1 MLSGQGQCFIFMA
14 TRASTSDQA
23 PARSGDVGFSRRW
36 SLAREQVV
44 DLPAKPRLRYLLGEA
59 VYFLEPFLRPFRRLD
74 VKPAARPKIVMVM
87 PGFATHPSRMRYL
100 ARQLE
105 KAGHKTKRWGLGFNL
120 GPTENNIDF
129 LEARL
134 EEIYERYGQ
143 EVILLGWSLGGLF
156 ARELA
161 HRRPELVAK
170 VITMGSPFSGDPRAN
185 NAWRLYQFV
194 TGHRVDQPPTE
205 TDISTKPPVETV
217 ALWSPCDGIVAARS
231 ACGRTEERDKA
242 IALRCTQTG
251 FSYAPEVVETVLE
264 EIS

>member
-1 MLSGQGQCFIFMA
+1 MA
-14 TRASTSDQA
+14 TRAPTSNHA
-23 PARSGDVGFSRRW
+23 PARWADVKLSRRW
-36 SLAREQVV
+36 SLAREEVAEA
-44 DLPAKPRLRYLLGEA
+44 PAKPSWRHLAGEA
-59 VYFLEPFLRPFRRLD
+59 VYFLEPFLRPFRRSS
-74 VKPAARPKIVMVM
+74 VKPAARPRIVMVM

-134 EEIYERYGQ
+134 EEIHERYGQ
-143 EVILLGWSLGGLF
+143 DVVLLGWSLGGLF

-170 VITMGSPFSGDPRAN
+170 VITMGSPFSGDPRSN

-194 TGHRVDQPPTE
+194 AGHRVDQPPIE
-205 TDISTKPPVETV
+205 TDVSAKPPVETV
-217 ALWSPCDGIVAARS
+217 ALWSPRDGVISPRS
-231 ACGRTEERDKA
+231 ARGRPGERDRA
-242 IALRCTQTG
+242 VALRCTHMG
-251 FSYAPEVVETVLE
+251 FSFSPDAVEAVLRE
-264 EIS
+264 LNTPLLR